1 MSLVDRLAK
10 HWNLTDVTPDARATG
25 NAIAAFENQ
34 FALTL
39 PPDVRA
45 FYERFSG
52 LLDMDDDLNRF
63 WPIDELNTV
72 PAIVEP
78 YSGLPNYSGIANR
91 LPEAERYFAFA
102 DHSIWVHI
110 YALHLADP
118 PDSDTSIV
126 WIADGNTFDI
136 ISDTFVGF
144 WELYLT
150 SPERIL
156 VP

>member
-1 MSLVDRLAK
+1 MSFVDRLAK
-10 HWNLTDVTPDARATG
+10 HWNLADVTPDARGTG
-25 NAIAAFENQ
+25 DAIAAFENR

-45 FYERFSG
+45 FYERFNG

-78 YSGLPNYSGIANR
+78 YHDYSGIGNR
-91 LPEAERYFAFA
+91 LPDAERYFAIA
-102 DHSIWVHI
+102 DHSIWVHV
-110 YALHLADP
+110 YALHLADH

-136 ISDTFVGF
+136 LTETFAGF

-150 SPERIL
+150 SPNRIL